1 MFPCTARGPL
11 SSAVIHALQRP
22 AGSPAPEL
30 ASAARRALASGADLV
45 EDEDVQLALYL
56 MYELHYGGLP
66 VDERWEWSGELL
78 GARAILEDGLEQHLR
93 RALSPEGPQPQPE
106 DVPATLFAMAAPGPA
121 AGSVASFVARQAS
134 REQVSELLV
143 LRSVSQLKEADPHT
157 WAIPRLRGRAKAAL
171 VEIQADE
178 YGGGRLDRMHSALFA
193 RCMRA
198 LGLCDEPNH
207 YLDRVPAT
215 FLASVNV
222 VSMFA
227 LHARLRGALCGHLAA
242 VEMTSSL
249 PSRRFVTGLQRL
261 GLGVGA
267 TEYFDEHVE
276 ADAVHEQVAAHDLCG
291 GLLEQEPALLGDV
304 LLGARVALEL
314 DARTGALVMRSWNA
328 DVSALRV
335 PVPRDELVVAG
346 GGT

>member
-1 MFPCTARGPL
+1 MPGL
-11 SSAVIHALQRP
+11 S
-22 AGSPAPEL
+22 EM
-30 ASAARRALASGADLV
+30 ARRAVASSADLV
-45 EDEDVQLALYL
+45 DDEDVQLALYL

-66 VDERWEWSGELL
+66 ADERWEWSGDLL
-78 GARAILEDGLEQHLR
+78 GARAVLEDGFERFLR
-93 RALSPEGPQPQPE
+93 RAYDQGDPHPRPQ
-106 DVPATLFAMAAPGPA
+106 DVAATLFALAAPGPA
-121 AGSVASFVARQAS
+121 AGSVASYVARQAS
-134 REQVSELLV
+134 REQVCELLM

-198 LGLCDEPNH
+198 LGLSDEPNH
-207 YLDRVPAT
+207 YLERVPAG

-227 LHARLRGALCGHLAA
+227 LHSRLRGALCGHLAA
-242 VEMTSSL
+242 FEMTSSL

-261 GLGVGA
+261 GLGVEA

-291 GLLEQEPALLGDV
+291 GLVEQEPALVGDV
-304 LLGARVALEL
+304 LFGARTALGL
-314 DARTGALVMRSWNA
+314 DAHAGALVMGSWNA
-328 DVSALRV
+328 DGSALRE
-335 PVPRDELVVAG
+335 ELVSCAELVGAD